1 MQFPDVYLRLP
12 VAGRASPPVEGPDAA
27 RARTSKGR
35 NMQPL
40 DPILKPRSIAVV
52 GASRRVGSIGREILH
67 NLIEYD
73 FHGTLFPVNPR
84 ADFIHSVKAFPTVS
98 AIPDEVDLAVIVVPR
113 EAVLEAVDDCGRK
126 GVKGLIVITAG
137 FGETGEE
144 GRQMETVLRER
155 ARTYGMRMIGP
166 NCMGV
171 INTHPDVRMDATFA
185 PALPLDGSIGFMSQ
199 SGALGVVIL
208 NIARQLDIGFSYFV
222 SMGNKSD
229 TSGND
234 LLLSWENDPR
244 TELILMYLESFG
256 NPRRFLRVARR
267 ISKRKPILVVKSGR
281 TQAGARAASSHTGAL
296 VARQGLDLAI
306 DALFEQS
313 GVIRVNTVE
322 ELFDLAMAFSK
333 NPLPRGNRLG
343 ILTNAGGPGIM
354 ATDAAIGVGLEMG
367 RFSEHTLKALRALL
381 PAEASVGNPV
391 DMTPKAQPDQY
402 AACAQLMLEDE
413 GIDSLMVIHV
423 PPILVHPRDVVAR
436 LEELRG
442 KYPKPLLGVMMAPE
456 DFYLELS
463 AQAGRNERRSGHM
476 ALYQFPES
484 AAHGLA
490 ALDHYRRWRER
501 PLGEV
506 RTLSADSKAAME
518 ILKRARRAGRRSLS
532 AQEGFQLLEA
542 YGIPVARSAVARDL
556 KELEALAPRLAYPV
570 VLKALAPDIVHKTE
584 VGGVALDLRAP
595 RELLDA
601 ARGMA
606 EKLAQRQAGSAGS
619 PMSFQ
624 VQEFLRG
631 GREVI
636 LGMTQ
641 DRNFGPLVM
650 FGLGG
655 IYVET
660 VKDVVLR
667 VPPLSDLEAEQMIRQ
682 IRGVRLLEGVRGEP
696 SIDFAAL
703 AECLERFSQLVEDLP
718 ELAEI
723 EVNPFLVFPRGEE
736 FRAVDVRVRL
746 AEEAAPPPPLAQP
759 HA

>member
-1 MQFPDVYLRLP
+1 M
-12 VAGRASPPVEGPDAA
+12 AEDAA
-27 RARTSKGR
+27 RAKKLASAKG
-35 NMQPL
+35 NDMQPL

-52 GASRRVGSIGREILH
+52 GASRRIGSIGREILH

-73 FHGTLFPVNPR
+73 FHGTIFPVNPH
-84 ADFIHSVKAFPTVS
+84 ADFIHSVKAFPSVS

-113 EAVLEAVDDCGRK
+113 EAVLAAVDDCGRK

-171 INTHPDVRMDATFA
+171 VNTHPEVRMDATFA
-185 PALPLDGSIGFMSQ
+185 PALPLDGGIGFMSQ

-234 LLLSWENDPR
+234 LLLAWESDPR
-244 TELILMYLESFG
+244 TQLILMYLESFG

-267 ISKRKPILVVKSGR
+267 ISKHKPILVVKSGR

-313 GVIRVNTVE
+313 GVVRVNTVE

-367 RFSEHTLKALRALL
+367 RFSERTLKALRALV
-381 PAEASVGNPV
+381 PPEASVGNPV
-391 DMTPKAQPDQY
+391 DMTPKAQPEQY
-402 AACAQLMLEDE
+402 AACAKLMLEDD

-423 PPILVHPRDVVAR
+423 PPIMIHPRDVVAR

-442 KYPKPLLGVMMAPE
+442 KISKPLLGVMMAPE
-456 DFYLELS
+456 DFYREL
-463 AQAGRNERRSGHM
+463 NEQRSGHM

-484 AAHGLA
+484 AARGLA
-490 ALDHYRRWRER
+490 ALDHYRRWREQ

-506 RTLSADSKAAME
+506 RQHAADTKGALE
-518 ILKRARRAGRRSLS
+518 ILKRARSEGRRSLT

-542 YGIPVARSAVARDL
+542 YGIPAVRSATARDL
-556 KELEALAPRLAYPV
+556 KELKAMAPELAYPV

-584 VGGVALDLRAP
+584 VGGVELDLRTP
-595 RELLDA
+595 EELLAA
-601 ARGMA
+601 ARKMA
-606 EKLAQRQAGSAGS
+606 AKLAHHSGAAGA
-619 PMSFQ
+619 PLSFQ

-655 IYVET
+655 IYVES

-667 VPPLSDLEAEQMIRQ
+667 VPPLSDREAQQMIRQ

-696 SIDFAAL
+696 PIDFAAL
-703 AECLERFSQLVEDLP
+703 AETLERFSQLAEDLT
-718 ELAEI
+718 EVAEI
-723 EVNPFLVFPRGEE
+723 DLNPFLVFPRGED
-736 FRAVDVRVRL
+736 FRAVDVRVIL
-746 AEEAAPPPPLAQP
+746 AEEVAPPPPAKTS
-759 HA
+759 